1 MWLDKPEK
9 TRKIIVDVDA
19 GIDDTWALL
28 FLLKAM
34 DSQLCDIKAITCVHG
49 NTRLENV
56 VRNVLRIL
64 KTMGKEKEI
73 PVYKGCA
80 EPLLICRDEAV
91 LEKEKVHGSDGFG
104 NVKFDDEV
112 DLSLVQSKHAVNAI
126 ADIVAEHSKEIELV
140 FLGPL
145 TNLAVAIRMFGAEF
159 VNNIK
164 EMHIMGGN
172 YMGIGNVTKSAEFNF
187 FSDPEAVH
195 IVLDT
200 LTCPITILPWETCTE
215 KAGMTIP
222 VQWRLDE
229 LGSIEN
235 HITKLMN
242 ALDHT
247 YYVARSKTY
256 FRPCDALLA
265 AVFLCPELVEVAAE
279 WHANVELQGQHTRG
293 QLVLDHLK
301 SRTNNVKIV
310 EKINMELFKKMCLWV
325 VGHPN
330 HVCIR
335 CKE

>member
-9 TRKIIVDVDA
+9 ARKIIVDVDA

-49 NTRLENV
+49 NTSIDNV

-64 KTMGKEKEI
+64 KTVGKEQI

-80 EPLLICRDEAV
+80 EPLLIPP
-91 LEKEKVHGSDGFG
+91 EKANNFVHGSDGFG
-104 NVKFDDEV
+104 NLKFEDEV

-126 ADIVAEHSKEIELV
+126 AEIVAEHRKEIELV

-145 TNLAVAIRMFGAEF
+145 TNLAVAIRMFGSEL
-159 VNNIK
+159 VDNIK
-164 EMHIMGGN
+164 QMHIMGGN

-215 KAGMTIP
+215 KAGMAIP
-222 VQWRLDE
+222 VQWRLEE

-247 YYVARSKTY
+247 FYVVHDRTY

-301 SRTNNVKIV
+301 SRTNNVRIV